1 MNGKI
6 LKSALIASALA
17 IGAGIW
23 YSSTVGSYDAVT
35 NINEVQVG
43 ETDWAVTNYR
53 GIDGSSSPLK
63 LRGCFDFE
71 LPYAYDPT
79 HAAAATPLVAPRWF
93 DCFDAVQLQE
103 DIRSG
108 EASVLISN
116 ENEPFGFTTYIAHY
130 PDARGYLWRQINA
143 CGKAQFEGSELPP
156 GCPGAKAPEGEI
168 AAMSVNGF
176 AEVISIVG
184 GSIRGS
190 GSFACFETP
199 LSQALITETY
209 VILEEELQVPASVP
223 ACFPS
228 SLSDDARD
236 GAVLTLAGT
245 QTNQYIAIY
254 PDGRGFVWVTE

>member
-1 MNGKI
+1 M
-6 LKSALIASALA
+6 SAMIASALA
-17 IGAGIW
+17 IGAGVW
-23 YSSTVGSYDAVT
+23 YSSTVGSYDRIADIDQILV
-35 NINEVQVG
+35 EGQYRPVR
-43 ETDWAVTNYR
+43 NYR
-53 GIDGSSSPLK
+53 GLDGVSSPLK
-63 LRGCFDFE
+63 LRGCFDHDWTVD
-71 LPYAYDPT
+71 ASDA
-79 HAAAATPLVAPRWF
+79 HRDQATPLVTPNWF
-93 DCFDAVQLQE
+93 DCFDAVQISE
-103 DIRSG
+103 DIQSG
-108 EASVLISN
+108 EANILISE
-116 ENEPFGFTTYIAHY
+116 ENNPFGFTTYLAVY
-130 PDARGYLWRQINA
+130 SDGRGAMWRQINA
-143 CGKAQFEGSELPP
+143 CGEAQFEGSELPQ

-184 GSIRGS
+184 GSMRGS

-228 SLSDDARD
+228 SLSDDAMD
-236 GAVLTLAGT
+236 GAALALAGA